1 MRASQSNKTKTKII
15 NACRKK
21 IFIFMGQSL
30 FITWESEDFLG
41 DHMVS
46 GGNQGEGGAGFST
59 RRGNSEKIY
68 CQSYGIIRTLQSL
81 MGGGGGL
88 RKV

>member
-1 MRASQSNKTKTKII
+1 
-15 NACRKK
+15 
-21 IFIFMGQSL
+21 MGQSL

-41 DHMVS
+41 NHMVS

-59 RRGNSEKIY
+59 RRGNSEKID

-81 MGGGGGL
+81 MGGWGGWGGAEESL
-88 RKV
+88 IVTHPRDK

>member
-41 DHMVS
+41 DHMVL
-46 GGNQGEGGAGFST
+46 GGNQGEGGG
-59 RRGNSEKIY
+59 RLLYQEGE
-68 CQSYGIIRTLQSL
+68 
-81 MGGGGGL
+81 L
-88 RKV
+88 REN